1 MCVCVC
7 VCVRACES
15 NAPLRCV
22 VLSTV
27 AALVAAW
34 QTSNPGPSEGE
45 QRANRNVETQTVS
58 VEPFAVRPH
67 PQEDGLGTGSKSGT
81 SSTD

>member
-1 MCVCVC
+1 VCAH
-7 VCVRACES
+7 ACES
-15 NAPLRCV
+15 NALLRCV

-27 AALVAAW
+27 AALVETW

-58 VEPFAVRPH
+58 VEPSAVRAH
-67 PQEDGLGTGSKSGT
+67 QQEDGLGTGSKSGT